1 MPNSEN
7 DDFLATTLATV
18 LKKQDQAMDLM
29 QTIDKKVDL
38 HIQKT
43 ELKFE
48 QIHNLDEQQN
58 LLLDKHIEGVN
69 TLKKWCDSHERA
81 NDRRFEVL
89 ERPRKWLKMTK
100 EILMWMSAVA
110 GALLVI
116 AKFLNLF

>member
-18 LKKQDQAMDLM
+18 LRKQDQTMDLM
-29 QTIDKKVDL
+29 QSMDKKVDL

-43 ELKFE
+43 ELEF
-48 QIHNLDEQQN
+48 QRINALDEQQN
-58 LLLDKHIEGVN
+58 ELLDKHIEGVN
-69 TLKKWCDSHERA
+69 TLKKWCDTHERA

-100 EILMWMSAVA
+100 EILMWLSAVA
-110 GALLVI
+110 GAILML
-116 AKFLNLF
+116 AKFFNLF